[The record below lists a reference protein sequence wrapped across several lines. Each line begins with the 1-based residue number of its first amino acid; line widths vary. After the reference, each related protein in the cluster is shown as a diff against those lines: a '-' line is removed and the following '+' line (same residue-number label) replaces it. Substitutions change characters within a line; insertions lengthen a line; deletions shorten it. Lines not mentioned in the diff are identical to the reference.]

1 MEDEAWHEAWLHA
14 TPQWVEAYV
23 NDALD
28 YRGWSLMGVG
38 HPASEQHLE
47 RFKGVLPASVVQ
59 LWRRF
64 GFDGFGDGRWW
75 FTDPLEWQPVV
86 DAWLAD
92 TPIPL
97 PQQKW
102 WVPGPLRHGQ
112 DGAVGG
118 GLRPRTHRHPHP
130 GLGTTRLRQRP
141 GDVRP
146 GDT

>member
-1 MEDEAWHEAWLHA
+1 M
-14 TPQWVEAYV
+14 VAYG
-23 NDALD
+23 
-28 YRGWSLMGVG
+28 GW

-118 GLRPRTHRHPHP
+118 RSPAPHSPSPPPWAGYDPTQATPRRCP
-130 GLGTTRLRQRP
+130 TR
-141 GDVRP
+141 
-146 GDT
+146 